1 MTYLEWQYSDMA
13 MSKVKELEKEDEK
26 FGSFIFE

>member
-13 MSKVKELEKEDEK
+13 MGKMKELKKEDEK